1 MGHYDF
7 GHQPHNHVV
16 YRCNYHIIWCTKYRR
31 PVLDTDEFRD
41 RLIEIAYEVSQ
52 ELECETSEIEVMP
65 DHVHMLI
72 SVPPKVG
79 IAVAVRQI
87 KGRTSRLFRQ
97 EFSGCSTR
105 ILTLWTRSYFC
116 SIVGGAP
123 IAVVKQHIKSQ
134 RNV

>member
-16 YRCNYHIIWCTKYRR
+16 YRCNYHIIWYTKYRR
-31 PVLDTDEFRD
+31 PVLDIDEFRN

-52 ELECETSEIEVMP
+52 ELEFEISEIEVMP

-72 SVPPKVG
+72 GVPPKVG
-79 IAVAVRQI
+79 IDMAVRRI

-97 EFSGCSTR
+97 EFSGCLTR
-105 ILTLWTRSYFC
+105 ILTLRVRSHFC
-116 SIVGGAP
+116 STVGGAP
-123 IAVVKQHIKSQ
+123 LAVAKQHVK
-134 RNV
+134 N

>member
-1 MGHYDF
+1 MDYYDF
-7 GHQPHNHVV
+7 GYQTHNHVV

-31 PVLDTDEFRD
+31 PVLDTDEIRN
-41 RLIEIAYEVSQ
+41 RLIEIAYEVSK
-52 ELECETSEIEVMP
+52 ELECEISEIEVMP

-79 IAVAVRQI
+79 IAVAVRRI
-87 KGRTSRLFRQ
+87 KGRTSRLLRQ

-105 ILTLWTRSYFC
+105 VPTLWTRSYFC
-116 SIVGGAP
+116 STVGGAP
-123 IAVVKQHIKSQ
+123 LAVVKQYIKNQ